1 MPDMESFAR
10 HALTAYDIEVRHLRS
25 ISTDWNATFRVETA
39 DGVAYALRVY
49 LASRRTDDE
58 VRSELEW
65 LEALG
70 TVSQVNVPRPLRSRD
85 GSLFVRAEDED
96 GTEQRRVAIFTW
108 IPGAPLGDEPDP
120 ALVAAFG
127 EATARLHEHGRTFGS
142 VEGLRTWD
150 SPFIHGERSLLDPNA
165 DVIEPP
171 DRRVFELAATAARAE
186 IARLAETTERPRIL
200 HGDLHHDN
208 VFAEGDDVWIL
219 DFDDC
224 LLGWPVQDLGVT
236 MWEVGEDQATWPYRD
251 AFRAGYERV
260 ALWPERRPGQIDV
273 FAANRGLL
281 KADDAV
287 RESVGVDLLRARS
300 SVRRHADAI
309 AWFLERDGST

>member
-1 MPDMESFAR
+1 
-10 HALTAYDIEVRHLRS
+10 
-25 ISTDWNATFRVETA
+25 
-39 DGVAYALRVY
+39 VY
-49 LASRRTDDE
+49 LVSRRTDEE

-96 GTEQRRVAIFTW
+96 GTGLRRVAIFTW
-108 IPGAPLGDEPDP
+108 VPGAPLGDEPDP
-120 ALVAAFG
+120 VLVSAFG

-150 SPFIHGERSLLDPNA
+150 SPLIHGERSLLDPNA

-186 IARLAETTERPRIL
+186 IARLA
-200 HGDLHHDN
+200 GDDRTASDPARGSASRQRLRR
-208 VFAEGDDVWIL
+208 GDDVWIL

-260 ALWPERRPGQIDV
+260 AIWPERRPGQIDV

-281 KADDAV
+281 KADDDTPV
-287 RESVGVDLLRARS
+287 VLETFELLWAPRP
-300 SVRRHADAI
+300 
-309 AWFLERDGST
+309 